1 VCGFAVAPTAGAIS
15 TGADICTAISG
26 VSVTAGSCKGQP
38 TASALHRVLTE
49 PFLCNSVAEYLGQP
63 GCN

>member
-15 TGADICTAISG
+15 TGADLCTALND
-26 VSVTAGSCKGQP
+26 VRVNAGSSKGQP
-38 TASALHRVLTE
+38 TASALCRVLTE
-49 PFLCNSVAEYLGQP
+49 PFLCNAVAEYLGQP